1 MIIRKTTKEIFA
13 ESLQELSL
21 NKSVDKITI
30 KEIAQ
35 NCGMTATT
43 FYNHFSDKY
52 ELLAWIYNTAIDPY
66 YGKLGD
72 GASWRECVRQ
82 SSLILLGNREFYR
95 NALKNTI
102 GQTSFRYATNNYAVD
117 LLMER
122 IRLLTSSVDI
132 PEEVQFYVRFYMRAI
147 SESINDWF
155 LKGEKIPLEEFTDLL
170 VHGMPMVLRDCKDK
184 HGNFIFRDDSSQ

>member
-1 MIIRKTTKEIFA
+1 MIIKKTTKEILA

-43 FYNHFSDKY
+43 FYNHFADKY
-52 ELLAWIYNTAIDPY
+52 ELLAWIYTTAIAPY

-72 GASWRECVRQ
+72 GVSWRECVRQ
-82 SSLILLGNREFYR
+82 SSLILLGNRKFYR

-102 GQTSFRYATNNYAVD
+102 GQTSFRYTTNNYAID
-117 LLMER
+117 LLMAR
-122 IRLLTSSVDI
+122 IRLLTGSVEI
-132 PEEVQFYVRFYMRAI
+132 PAEVQFYVRFYMRAI

-155 LKGEKIPLEEFTDLL
+155 LEGGIIPLEEFTDLL
-170 VHGMPMVLRDCKDK
+170 VHGMPMVLQDCKDK
-184 HGNFIFRDDSSQ
+184 HGNLIFRDNSSK

>member
-1 MIIRKTTKEIFA
+1 MIIKKTTKEILA

-43 FYNHFSDKY
+43 FYYHFADKY
-52 ELLAWIYNTAIDPY
+52 ELLAWIYTTAIAPY

-72 GASWRECVRQ
+72 GVSWRECVRQ
-82 SSLILLGNREFYR
+82 SSLILLGNRKFYR

-102 GQTSFRYATNNYAVD
+102 GQTSFRYTTNNYAID
-117 LLMER
+117 LLMAR
-122 IRLLTSSVDI
+122 IRLLTGSVEI

-155 LKGEKIPLEEFTDLL
+155 LEGGIIPLEEFTDLL
-170 VHGMPMVLRDCKDK
+170 VHGMPMVLQDCKDK
-184 HGNFIFRDDSSQ
+184 HGNLIFRDNSSK